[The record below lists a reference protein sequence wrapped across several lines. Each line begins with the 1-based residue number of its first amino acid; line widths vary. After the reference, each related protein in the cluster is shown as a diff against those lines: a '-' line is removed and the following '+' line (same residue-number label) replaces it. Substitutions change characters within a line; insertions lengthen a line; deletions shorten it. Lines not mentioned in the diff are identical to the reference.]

1 MVKIKKVTNRK
12 SVLSVRGFTKR
23 RRFHRSRRRPWTVSR
38 RRHRRRELFRHIRVT
53 VDINYGTAASRG
65 FIITDSNSKT
75 PLNHHS
81 LIKPYTRT
89 IVFIANSSCPN
100 CAIKTTNFS
109 RVLPLLCCC
118 CGGGF
123 RRRSFFFYP
132 FSGSRRV
139 GSRRVYESRVHL
151 FLNGVVL
158 ELVEFMRDLLT
169 NKLIIYVIIIYF
181 LTLYLFSGSLI

>member
-1 MVKIKKVTNRK
+1 MKLKIVEIKKLTNRK
-12 SVLSVRGFTKR
+12 SVLSVRRFTKR
-23 RRFHRSRRRPWTVSR
+23 RRFHRSRSRSRTVSR
-38 RRHRRRELFRHIRVT
+38 RRRRRELFRHIRVT
-53 VDINYGTAASRG
+53 VDINYETAASRG

-123 RRRSFFFYP
+123 RRRPFFFYP
-132 FSGSRRV
+132 FLSRV
-139 GSRRVYESRVHL
+139 GSGR
-151 FLNGVVL
+151 
-158 ELVEFMRDLLT
+158 
-169 NKLIIYVIIIYF
+169 
-181 LTLYLFSGSLI
+181 SGL